1 MAETRGC
8 TLRAGGGVQPLQLHL
23 GGHSQGR
30 LPWTHSCSL
39 FKRNTHTYTHTHTEE
54 KGRKE
59 TSMCGCHSCA
69 LTGDLAHNPGMCPDW
84 ESNWQP
90 FGLQARTQST
100 EPHQP
105 WFRASFY
112 LQRHFSQSFPESMEN
127 RDQCSPGQRWGAG
140 CTVEWESGQFL
151 AYKTQV

>member
-1 MAETRGC
+1 MGGC
-8 TLRAGGGVQPLQLHL
+8 SPSSCTWVVTAKAGFHGLTAAL
-23 GGHSQGR
+23 
-30 LPWTHSCSL
+30 SL
-39 FKRNTHTYTHTHTEE
+39 KETHTHTHTHTEE

-140 CTVEWESGQFL
+140 YTVEWESGQFL